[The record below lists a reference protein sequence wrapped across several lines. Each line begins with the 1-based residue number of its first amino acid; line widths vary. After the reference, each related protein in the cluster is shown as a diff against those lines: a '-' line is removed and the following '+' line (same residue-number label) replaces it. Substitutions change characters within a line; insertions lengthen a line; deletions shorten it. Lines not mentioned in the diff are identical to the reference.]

1 MEKLKN
7 FFNQLSQEKRKEF
20 CLEIGVSQGFLRK
33 KISTK
38 SLFNPKTCSKIEQVT
53 NGEVTRQD
61 LRQDLRPDWRE
72 IWIELAE
79 KETANQDD
87 KK

>member
-1 MEKLKN
+1 MFEN
-7 FFNQLSQEKRKEF
+7 QRITGFFE
-20 CLEIGVSQGFLRK
+20 K

-53 NGEVTRQD
+53 NGEIT
-61 LRQDLRPDWRE
+61 RQDLRPDWRE

-79 KETANQDD
+79 KEADPNSGSLTD
-87 KK
+87 

>member
-20 CLEIGVSQGFLRK
+20 CLKISVSQGFLRK

-38 SLFNPKTCSKIEQVT
+38 SLFNPKTFSKIEQVT
-53 NGEVTRQD
+53 NGAVT
-61 LRQDLRPDWRE
+61 RQDLRPDWRE